1 MRCSVAIGILAAA
14 ATVQAGLAVKPKQQ
28 QQHDDLFDHHA
39 AAKRDP
45 GFLGAATGLLGL
57 DSALKLI
64 DDVTDPV
71 LKLDILSRIQPA
83 KTPPTSPEQVQS
95 IVRDAFGLLPPNLN
109 KAAAKL
115 IGAGLGATNV
125 ASVVTGALETGENNP
140 NNVHNPD
147 PPRTNTT
154 SSNNGIY
161 PSADPRDAPYSLPEA
176 QLRAALYI
184 PESFTYGA
192 KPPVIFV
199 PGTGSYGGSAFAP
212 NLRKLLTNVSYADP
226 VWLNVPHA
234 MLGDAQQNAEYV
246 AYAIHYVSAL
256 AGSRRDVSLI
266 TWSQGGLSSQWALTF
281 WPSTRAKV
289 ANLLAVAADFRGTT
303 VADLLCASVAGVPG
317 LLCDPATK
325 QQAYDSRFVQA
336 LRRHGG
342 GSAWVPTTS
351 LYSGFLDE
359 MVQPQQGES
368 ASAHLGDER
377 AVGVANV
384 EVQKVCEVG
393 TAGAGF
399 YEHAG
404 ILMHAL
410 THALVV
416 DALTHTGPGEA
427 SRIDLQAVCSHIAA
441 PGLDLA
447 DVVATEAL
455 MVTGAA
461 LFLLGYPEKVTE
473 EPALF
478 PYAVAA
484 PPS

>member
-45 GFLGAATGLLGL
+45 GLLGAATGLLGL

-83 KTPPTSPEQVQS
+83 KTPPTSPEQ
-95 IVRDAFGLLPPNLN
+95 
-109 KAAAKL
+109 AAAKL

-154 SSNNGIY
+154 SSNNGIC

-342 GSAWVPTTS
+342 G
-351 LYSGFLDE
+351 
-359 MVQPQQGES
+359 PQQGES

-384 EVQKVCEVG
+384 EVQKVCGVG